1 MSFFDELKRR
11 NVFKVGI
18 AYLVGS
24 WLLIQI
30 ADILLDNIGAPAWV
44 LQALFVALGV
54 GFFITLFFAWAFEM
68 TPEGVKREKD
78 VDRSQSITPQ
88 TGKKLNNTIL
98 LLMAVAIA
106 YLLFDK
112 FSEAEPE
119 KGPDTFSQETTMQT
133 NGSDD
138 EKRYPA
144 PVVAT
149 PVVATPVINRQSI
162 AVLPFDNRSNREEDQ
177 FFTDGIH
184 DDLLTTIAKIGSMK
198 VISRTS
204 VMEYKGT
211 TKKIPVIAKEL
222 GVANV
227 LEGGIQRSGN
237 QVRINVQLIDAETD
251 EHLWAEIYDRRL
263 TAENLFVIQ
272 SEISRAIADALQAT
286 LSPEEQQ
293 RIDTRPTE
301 NLLAYD
307 AYMRGRQL
315 MATRDTTRLKLAT
328 EEFSKATEIDPLF
341 ALAWVGV
348 ADSNWLLSLY
358 GSPSEEELL
367 PIREDAVKKALAI
380 DNNLGEAY
388 ASLAAIHRFHER
400 DDEAEIAY
408 QKAIELSPNYAP
420 SYHWYSNLIGA
431 YPLRIQE
438 QLDLARKAVEL
449 DPRSSIIRSNLAG
462 GYYNQ
467 GLYSL
472 AEAEYQRVIELDPDF
487 AVGYSSL
494 AGLYMFEKGQ
504 YEKAL
509 LLLHKAIELDAGDLE
524 NYLWLAAIYL
534 EIGDLESAKNT
545 RDKMASMEAD
555 DPLVGFFDV
564 LHNTAIK
571 NPDGAR
577 EAINWLS
584 PKMANDSG
592 WLRTL
597 AFFAL
602 TQGDIQQSLEIYLST
617 NPGWLEP
624 DQWQALIERTAAS
637 SCIVSWLL
645 ISTGDA
651 DRGLALLQQTTTYF
665 EESLPAAIEHS
676 DSYYPEIC
684 YLASG
689 DTGKALQSIET
700 QLSHN
705 HLFDWNN
712 RHQMPMYDLI
722 RHEPR
727 YQAAVAER
735 ERRIA
740 VQREAIA
747 EMEAE
752 TGP

>member
-1 MSFFDELKRR
+1 MSFFAELKRR
-11 NVFKVGI
+11 NVVKVGI
-18 AYLVGS
+18 AYIVAS
-24 WLLIQI
+24 WLILQLAEVLTELIGLDTDMGKI
-30 ADILLDNIGAPAWV
+30 VIVLLA
-44 LQALFVALGV
+44 V
-54 GFFITLFFAWAFEM
+54 GFIPALIFAWAFEM
-68 TPEGVKREKD
+68 TPEGVKRERD

-88 TGKKLNNTIL
+88 TGKKLTNTIL
-98 LLMAVAIA
+98 VLMAVAIA

-112 FSEAEPE
+112 FSV
-119 KGPDTFSQETTMQT
+119 KGPDPIPT
-133 NGSDD
+133 
-138 EKRYPA
+138 PA
-144 PVVAT
+144 TGVAENS
-149 PVVATPVINRQSI
+149 PSGEPDPALDIKAEAEPVINRQSI

-211 TKKIPVIAKEL
+211 TKKIPVIANEL

-237 QVRINVQLIDAETD
+237 QVRINVQLIDAQTD
-251 EHLWAEIYDRRL
+251 EHLWAEIYDREL

-286 LSPEEQQ
+286 LSPEEEQ
-293 RIDTRPTE
+293 RINTRPTE
-301 NLLAYD
+301 NLQAYD

-315 MATRDTTRLKLAT
+315 MATRETTRLKLAT
-328 EEFSKATEIDPLF
+328 EEFRKATEIDPLF

-367 PIREDAVKKALAI
+367 PIREEAVKNALAI
-380 DNNLGEAY
+380 DKNLGEAY
-388 ASLAAIHRFHER
+388 ASLAAIHRFHEKN
-400 DDEAEIAY
+400 DEAETAY
-408 QKAIELSPNYAP
+408 KKAIELSPNYAP
-420 SYHWYSNLIGA
+420 AYHWYSNLLGA

-449 DPRSSIIRSNLAG
+449 DPRSSIIRNNLAG
-462 GYYNQ
+462 RYHNQ

-472 AEAEYQRVIELDPDF
+472 AEAEYQNVIELDPDF

-494 AGLYMFEKGQ
+494 ADLYIFDTSQ
-504 YEKAL
+504 LEKAL
-509 LLLHKAIELDAGDLE
+509 PLLHKAIELDAGDLE
-524 NYLWLAAIYL
+524 NYLKLAALYQ
-534 EIGDLESAKNT
+534 EIGDLESARKT
-545 RDKMASMEAD
+545 RDKMASREAD
-555 DPLVGFFDV
+555 DPRVGFVDV
-564 LHNTAIK
+564 LLNATIK
-571 NPDGAR
+571 NPDGTR
-577 EAINWLS
+577 EAINWLL
-584 PKMANDSG
+584 PKMVNDSG

-597 AFFAL
+597 GFFAL
-602 TQGDIQQSLEIYLST
+602 TQGDIQRSLEIYLST

-624 DQWQALIERTAAS
+624 DQWQVLIERTSTS

-645 ISTGDA
+645 ISSGDA
-651 DRGLALLQQTTTYF
+651 DLGLALLQQTTTYL

-705 HLFDWNN
+705 HLFGWST

-727 YQAAVAER
+727 YQAALAEHKQ
-735 ERRIA
+735 RIA
-740 VQREAIA
+740 AQREAIA

-752 TGP
+752 AGP